1 MPMYEYLC
9 KDCGEQFDLLRGM
22 NQDDSDITCKKCGSP
37 KVERKLSVFAS
48 VNKEGGSSASDDL
61 GSCSTGMCGCGPTCG
76 F

>member
-1 MPMYEYLC
+1 
-9 KDCGEQFDLLRGM
+9 M

-48 VNKEGGSSASDDL
+48 VNKEGGSSSSDDL